1 MLASSVEG
9 VAGAVRE
16 LAPKIS
22 SAISPTKQVSRAREL
37 AKKDAE
43 DSHLTPQQRAGLSIL
58 FARDPRNADAYV
70 AEDDAEGRVE
80 IARHLLNGF

>member
-1 MLASSVEG
+1 MLASSVAS
-9 VAGAVRE
+9 VAGAVCE

-22 SAISPTKQVSRAREL
+22 SAISPTKQVARAREL
-37 AKKDAE
+37 AKKDTE
-43 DSHLTPQQRAGLSIL
+43 DTYLTQQQRAGLSIL

-80 IARHLLNGF
+80 IACHLLNGF